1 MPEVVIV
8 NEITDEIVIVN
19 ELADEI
25 VIIENVGLKGEKG
38 DIGLAGA
45 NYATLPT
52 ASVLGGHRVI
62 ASLANTLVYADNTN
76 NQHSNTIVGLSTGAS
91 SGSALTL
98 QSSGFITEPSWTWTP
113 DLPIFLSTNGLMTQ
127 TQPLIGF
134 SILIATAITSTTV
147 FLRFN
152 QPITLS

>member
-1 MPEVVIV
+1 MP
-8 NEITDEIVIVN
+8 EIVIVN
-19 ELADEI
+19 EVVDMIVINDVVDEI

-45 NYATLPT
+45 NYATYPT
-52 ASVLGGHRVI
+52 TSVLGGHRVI

-76 NQHSNTIVGLSTGAS
+76 QQHQNNIIGLSTGAS
-91 SGSALTL
+91 SGSSIIL
-98 QSSGFITEPSWTWTP
+98 QSSGFITEPSWTWIP
-113 DLPIFLSTNGLMTQ
+113 DLPIFLSTNGLLTQ
-127 TQPLIGF
+127 TQPLTGF
-134 SILIATAITSTTV
+134 SIIIATAITSTTV